1 MLATLAALLAAATIA
16 VPLSRRAGFGSVLG
30 YLVAGVAIGPAGLR
44 LVTGVGEIADIASLG
59 VVMLLFLIGLELRP
73 RRLWVMRRAVFGL
86 GTAQLVLCGAALA
99 ALAHAAGVG
108 WPGAVVLGT
117 GLAMSSTAIVLPL
130 LAERELL
137 QGRAGRD
144 GFAVLLFQDL
154 AFIPLVALVPLL
166 ATGHALPDHVPWLDV
181 ARAAAVIVVI
191 LVGGRYLM
199 NPLFRAI
206 GGARTPELFTTV
218 ALLIVA
224 GAALLAS
231 AAGLSPSLG
240 AFMAGVLLSG
250 SEYRHELEADIAPF
264 EGLLLG
270 FFFIS
275 VGMSADLGL
284 AGAAPLVL
292 LGGTAALLGA
302 KIAILYVL
310 ARVAGQDGVNALR
323 FALALPQASEFSF
336 VLFGAAVTVGAL
348 DAEASRWATLVAA
361 TSMLA
366 TPILFAGAEAW
377 VIPRL
382 RPKRHEPV
390 YDTIEGETNQVIIA
404 GFGRMGQIV
413 GRVLR
418 MYGIAFTAL
427 ERDPG
432 QVDVV
437 RRFGNKVYFGDPT
450 RAEVLRASGAAG
462 AKLLV
467 VLLDDMEGVLRVV
480 EVAKRNF
487 PQLKILARARNRRH
501 AHLLMDRGVDGLVRE
516 TFYSSLTLAEQ
527 ALTSLGIDADAA
539 SHAVAL
545 FRDHDE
551 RGLVATHAIYRD
563 EQKLIQTAQD
573 ATTELESLFEADRDR
588 DARNPA
594 SLPMQAPSDHRC

>member
-1 MLATLAALLAAATIA
+1 MLATLVALLAAATIA
-16 VPLSRRAGFGSVLG
+16 VPLSRRAGFGGVLG
-30 YLVAGVAIGPAGLR
+30 YLVAGMAIGPDGLR
-44 LVTGVGEIADIASLG
+44 LVTNVDAIANIASLG
-59 VVMLLFLIGLELRP
+59 VIMLLFLIGLEVRP
-73 RRLWVMRRAVFGL
+73 QRLWVMRRTVFGM
-86 GTAQLVLCGAALA
+86 GTAQLVLCAAALA
-99 ALAHAAGVG
+99 AIVHAAGVA
-108 WPGAVVLGT
+108 WPGAAVLGA
-117 GLAMSSTAIVLPL
+117 GLAMSSTAIVLPV

-137 QGRAGRD
+137 QSRAGRD

-166 ATGHALPDHVPWLDV
+166 ATGHAVPDHVPLRDV
-181 ARAAAVIVVI
+181 ARAAAAIVVI
-191 LVGGRYLM
+191 LFGGRFLM
-199 NPLFRAI
+199 RPLFRAI
-206 GGARTPELFTTV
+206 GGARTPEVFTTV
-218 ALLIVA
+218 ALLIVT
-224 GAALLAS
+224 GTALLAS

-284 AGAAPLVL
+284 AWTQPLVL

-302 KIAILYVL
+302 KAVILYGL
-310 ARVAGQDGVNALR
+310 ARAARQDGTNALR

-336 VLFGAAVTVGAL
+336 VLFGAAVAVGAL
-348 DAEASRWATLVAA
+348 DAQVSRMATLVAA
-361 TSMLA
+361 ASMLA

-377 VIPRL
+377 VIPRV
-382 RPKRHEPV
+382 RPKRPAPK
-390 YDTIEGETNQVIIA
+390 YDKIENETNPVIIA

-418 MYGIAFTAL
+418 LYGIAFTAL
-427 ERDPG
+427 ERNQG
-432 QVDVV
+432 QVEVV

-450 RAEVLRASGAAG
+450 RAEVLRAAGADQ

-467 VLLDDMEGVLRVV
+467 VLLDDMEAVLRTV

-516 TFYSSLTLAEQ
+516 TFLSSLMLAEK
-527 ALTSLGIDADAA
+527 ALTELGIDADAA
-539 SHAVAL
+539 ARAVAL

-551 RGLVATHAIYRD
+551 QTLVSSHAIYRD
-563 EQKLIQTAQD
+563 EQKLIQTTQD
-573 ATTELESLFEADRDR
+573 ATAELESLFEADRQR
-588 DARNPA
+588 
-594 SLPMQAPSDHRC
+594 